1 MASVTANPYAV
12 LGVAADCSR
21 DDLKRA
27 YRELARLYHP
37 DCNDGA
43 EWATERWKLVNEAYA
58 AITKPQ
64 PSRVADV
71 DTSTVPANT
80 PRAAIVVT
88 AAALAAIAL
97 GSGFVLGH
105 ATGADANAA
114 RVSAA
119 ADARR
124 AVAAEARR
132 EFSRSFRHARRTAYR
147 RAYTE
152 IMKGSQ

>member
-1 MASVTANPYAV
+1 MPGVDANPYAV
-12 LGVAADCSR
+12 LGVAEDCPR
-21 DDLKRA
+21 EELKRA

-37 DCNDGA
+37 DRNDGA

-64 PSRVADV
+64 PRRIAHADAPRVVSA
-71 DTSTVPANT
+71 

-114 RVSAA
+114 RV
-119 ADARR
+119 DAVANARH

-132 EFSRSFRHARRTAYR
+132 EFSRSFRHARAAAYR
-147 RAYTE
+147 RAYSSTVR
-152 IMKGSQ
+152 GSE